1 MAVPTSGILYLEK
14 LAREAYYGDYNGSQN
29 VGAVSLFDIVNGGQA
44 KGSTLNYP
52 TINRDCLPN
61 PTGSLTND
69 ATEPCSQGLDV
80 CFIIDY
86 TGSMGGVI
94 ETVKDGLAD
103 VIAHIN
109 TESSSNYRLSMIT
122 VDEVG
127 GEGGGS
133 TPNYASCTQYTSLPT
148 AQKYSNQGSSGLY
161 QIITAWEMFPTSTTN
176 NSTSFTTAVD
186 NLNGGVS
193 GSSCIQLGSGVG
205 TPEPMDIGLGL
216 VINST
221 NFVNDFRSTAAKYI
235 IMITDAP
242 PGGGDDAFTQADYD
256 ALQVLTATS
265 IFRGIKVFVLGLGVN
280 SNITVSG
287 TVRYP
292 WRELAIQTGGT
303 WNTTY
308 DTTDV
313 EADITVACDENGAFT
328 PYKFSAWYGYDKDC
342 TSGIKSFNSST
353 VQTSESNACSST
365 INQTYYHNG
374 SLPGPGVGDTCY
386 INQTQT
392 TVLAAGYYLTSSNG
406 GIRITGTSGVVAS
419 SFTCSTLYTKPTTA
433 LAYSKPIFACGQ
445 TMNTTRWYT
454 SNTPTIGTTVYT
466 NSSGTATLIA
476 GNYAY
481 DALLE
486 EYYFTVNSSGVI
498 TSINQC

>member
-86 TGSMGGVI
+86 TGSMGSVI

-122 VDEVG
+122 VDE
-127 GEGGGS
+127 EDSS
-133 TPNYASCTQYTSLPT
+133 TPNYSSCTQYTGLPT
-148 AQKYSNQGSSGLY
+148 AQKYNNEGSTGKY
-161 QIITAWEMFPTSTTN
+161 QIITAWEMFPTSSTN
-176 NSTSFTTAVD
+176 NGTSFTTAVD

-193 GSSCIQLGSGVG
+193 GSSCIQLGNGQG

-221 NFVNDFRSTAAKYI
+221 NFVNDFRSTAAKYV

-256 ALQVLTATS
+256 ALQVLAATS

-292 WRELAIQTGGT
+292 WRELAVQTGGT

-342 TSGIKSFNSST
+342 TSGIKSFSSST

-374 SLPGPGVGDTCY
+374 SSPGPGVGDTCY

-406 GIRITGTSGVVAS
+406 GIRITGTAGAVAS
-419 SFTCSTLYTKPTTA
+419 SFTCTTLTARLTTQ
-433 LAYSKPIFACGQ
+433 LAYPKPAFACGQ
-445 TMNTTRWYT
+445 TMNATRYFT
-454 SNTPTIGTTVYT
+454 GFSVGDNVYT
-466 NSSGTATLIA
+466 NSSGTTPLTN
-476 GNYAY
+476 GNYAW
-481 DALLE
+481 DNLLNGFK
-486 EYYFTVNSSGVI
+486 FTVANNTGEI
-498 TSINQC
+498 TSTSIC